1 MRHISILIIAVLAM
15 AACRSTEYVA
25 VPESHT
31 VNVERAVY
39 VHDSIESRDSIII
52 RSERDTVFVEKWKT
66 RTRKSI
72 VIDTVFVG
80 RTDSVRVPYPVEK
93 QLGKWQRLKLDWFGE
108 LCAVLIALISAIII
122 YIIWKIRRK
131 ILMRTL

>member
-15 AACRSTEYVA
+15 AACRSTENVA
-25 VPESHT
+25 VPEYHT

-66 RTRKSI
+66 RTRILYVNDTLSVEHRDSI
-72 VIDTVFVG
+72 
-80 RTDSVRVPYPVEK
+80 RVPYPVEK
-93 QLGKWQRLKLDWFGE
+93 KLSKWQQLKIDWFGE
-108 LCAVLIALISAIII
+108 LCAVLIALLSAIII
-122 YIIWKIRRK
+122 YIVWRTRQK
-131 ILMRTL
+131 IL

>member
-15 AACRSTEYVA
+15 AACRSTEYVP
-25 VPESHT
+25 VPEYHT

-66 RTRKSI
+66 RTRILHVHDTLCVEHHDSI
-72 VIDTVFVG
+72 
-80 RTDSVRVPYPVEK
+80 RVPYPVEK
-93 QLGKWQRLKLDWFGE
+93 KLSKWQQLKIDWFGE
-108 LCAVLIALISAIII
+108 LCAVLIALLSAIII
-122 YIIWKIRRK
+122 YTVWRTRQK
-131 ILMRTL
+131 IL

>member
-66 RTRKSI
+66 RTRILYVHDTLSVEHRDSI
-72 VIDTVFVG
+72 
-80 RTDSVRVPYPVEK
+80 RVPYPVEK
-93 QLGKWQRLKLDWFGE
+93 KLSKWQQLKIDWFGE
-108 LCAVLIALISAIII
+108 LCAVLIALLSAIII
-122 YIIWKIRRK
+122 YIVWRTRQK
-131 ILMRTL
+131 IL